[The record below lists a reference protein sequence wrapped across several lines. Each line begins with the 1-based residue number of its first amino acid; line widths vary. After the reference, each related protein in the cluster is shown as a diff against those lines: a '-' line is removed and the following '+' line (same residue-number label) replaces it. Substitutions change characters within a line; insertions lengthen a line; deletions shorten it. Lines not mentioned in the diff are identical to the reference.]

1 MTKSSLD
8 ELSRKYRGLFP
19 GRTGIDLVYI
29 RGGQEVVVAA
39 EELKN
44 SKIGHFF
51 LKDLWDRPVPVRC
64 HFCCADI
71 LTPDESRFIFL
82 S

>member
-8 ELSRKYRGLFP
+8 ELLRKYRGLFP
-19 GRTGIDLVYI
+19 GRAGIDLVYI
-29 RGGQEVVVAA
+29 RGGQEVVIVVA

-51 LKDLWDRPVPVRC
+51 FEGPTRSRFQFPAIS
-64 HFCCADI
+64 ADI